1 MLENI
6 FTIFLGLLLF
16 LLILAVYFCPAIIA
30 FKRRHAFKYVILGIN
45 IIGFVGILPWII
57 AFIWSVWPSDK
68 SLLDPIAGNVTGKGK
83 RNVGDTLGS
92 VQYGVERGYQDERNS

>member
-6 FTIFLGLLLF
+6 FTIFFGLLL
-16 LLILAVYFCPAIIA
+16 LLSVLAVYFCPSIIA

-68 SLLDPIAGNVTGKGK
+68 SLLDPIAGNVTGKGQ

>member
-6 FTIFLGLLLF
+6 FTIFFGLLLF
-16 LLILAVYFCPAIIA
+16 LLILAVYFCPSIIA
-30 FKRRHAFKYVILGIN
+30 FKRRHDFKYVILGIN

-57 AFIWSVWPSDK
+57 AFIWSAWPSDK

-92 VQYGVERGYQDERNS
+92 VQYGVERGYQDEKNS